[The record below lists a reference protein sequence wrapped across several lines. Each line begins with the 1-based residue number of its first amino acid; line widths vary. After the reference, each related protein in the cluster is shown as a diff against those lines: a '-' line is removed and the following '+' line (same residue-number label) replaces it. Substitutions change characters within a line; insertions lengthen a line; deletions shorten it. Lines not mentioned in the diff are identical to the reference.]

1 MKKGIHPDYRDV
13 VFHDLSS
20 DYKFLTRS
28 TVQTKDTIEFE
39 GQTYPL
45 VKIEVSSQSHPFYT
59 GKNVLLDT
67 AGRVDKFR
75 KRYGT
80 KDNAVPTSQS

>member
-1 MKKGIHPDYRDV
+1 MKKGIHPEYRDV

-20 DYKFLTRS
+20 DYKFVTRS
-28 TVQTKDTIEFE
+28 TVQTKDSIEFE

-59 GKNVLLDT
+59 GKNVLLDIT
-67 AGRVDKFR
+67 GRVDKFR
-75 KRYGT
+75 KKYG
-80 KDNAVPTSQS
+80 KK